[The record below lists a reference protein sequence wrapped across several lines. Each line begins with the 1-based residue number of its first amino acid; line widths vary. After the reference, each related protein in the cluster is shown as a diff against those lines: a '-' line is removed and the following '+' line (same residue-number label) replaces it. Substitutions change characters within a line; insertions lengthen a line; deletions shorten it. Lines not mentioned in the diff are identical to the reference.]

1 MNRHGHGFPQ
11 DLVEEMVRLSN
22 GLLGIAGN
30 IVLILAGTPAE
41 TGQLAKIYAEFSDC
55 LPSVKPQAIPS

>member
-30 IVLILAGTPAE
+30 FVLILAGTPAE
-41 TGQLAKIYAEFSDC
+41 IGQMAKIYAEFSEC
-55 LPSVKPQAIPS
+55 LPSVKPQATPS